1 MANWRPTPENPNP
14 PKVVPEHPDWEKIR
28 EAKKK
33 LREREEQLQ
42 REKDAFNKRR
52 IEYTDQQKID
62 EADRLE
68 AARQKAEADRLTAIK
83 KAEEDAKRRH
93 DSREAARLEK
103 LRLEEER
110 KE

>member
-28 EAKKK
+28 EGRKK
-33 LREREEQLQ
+33 LREREEQLKMD
-42 REKDAFNKRR
+42 KDAFKKT
-52 IEYTDQQKID
+52 IYYTDQQKNY

-68 AARQKAEADRLTAIK
+68 AARQKAEVDRLAAIK